1 MVELQK
7 GPSSPQAEAL
17 KEERGQLMR
26 ELREKVTMG
35 PLKSLCYNFVL
46 AHHIGIASSTIG
58 SFLGP

>member
-1 MVELQK
+1 VVELQK

-35 PLKSLCYNFVL
+35 PFNFVL
-46 AHHIGIASSTIG
+46 AHHVGITSSTIG